1 MPRILSNCYPDGFL
15 STSGANKHSGE
26 FLLNNADYS
35 ASSSPHWLRL
45 YRTMGQ
51 DSIFTFGSRLLD
63 KALAAHTTS
72 LASGSRRPRPEIS
85 NPHPAPILNR
95 RNSLAHFQ

>member
-1 MPRILSNCYPDGFL
+1 MPRILRDGKSDCFF
-15 STSGANKHSGE
+15 SASRADEHGGE

-45 YRTMGQ
+45 YGLMGQ

-63 KALAAHTTS
+63 KALAVYNIIGFWLVT
-72 LASGSRRPRPEIS
+72 G
-85 NPHPAPILNR
+85 
-95 RNSLAHFQ
+95 